1 MKPSERQGRART
13 TPVITQARIEPL
25 DGVPFHTSGP
35 VTRWLMASQ
44 TIDPRVGVHI
54 ALHEMSGVEPA
65 TRSYCAPHV
74 HDCDELNVFHTT
86 SELEVE
92 VRLDDAVHLVKAP
105 ASVVIP
111 AGTVHAANVRSGSG
125 FMVVVLLEGR
135 YRALAP
141 NDPDAEGDEPSP
153 DRSRVAASSR
163 S

>member
-1 MKPSERQGRART
+1 MKSSKLRRRTRA

-35 VTRWLMASQ
+35 ITRWLMASQ
-44 TIDPRVGVHI
+44 RLDPRVGVHI
-54 ALHEMSGVEPA
+54 ALHEMNDVEPA

-74 HDCDELNVFHTT
+74 HDCDELNIFHTT
-86 SELEVE
+86 STLEVE

-135 YRALAP
+135 YRATAAS
-141 NDPDAEGDEPSP
+141 DPDLDGA
-153 DRSRVAASSR
+153 SRAFDSRDVASSR